1 MSICLTIFYY
11 FIIIKIIKISKSFID
26 FLCFDNKNGK
36 MSNFDKHFCS
46 FWLKNMKNNHEQEI
60 LSILETN
67 DHASIEEI
75 ASAIFASP
83 STVRRRLTA
92 MEQKGLLIRTHGGAQ
107 LKNEIFPSFSL
118 RSQQNISAKKQ
129 IARSALKLIKNGD
142 IIFLDGSTSAFFI
155 AEYLKEF
162 NDIRVITNGIDT
174 LSLLSK
180 NNFQAYSTG
189 GRISEQNRSVLVG
202 GFAETV
208 INSLRADVAF
218 FSAQAVGKDGEVYD
232 CFEEENLLRKHM
244 MKQAKKR
251 VLLCDGAKLNR
262 SSHFRLCNISEV
274 DYIVSERD
282 LSEYFTTENIP
293 TLI

>member
-1 MSICLTIFYY
+1 
-11 FIIIKIIKISKSFID
+11 
-26 FLCFDNKNGK
+26 
-36 MSNFDKHFCS
+36 
-46 FWLKNMKNNHEQEI
+46 MKNNHEQEI
-60 LSILETN
+60 LSILENN

-92 MEQKGLLIRTHGGAQ
+92 MEQKGLLVRTHGGAQ

-180 NNFQAYSTG
+180 NNIQAYSTG
-189 GRISEQNRSVLVG
+189 GRISEQNHSVLVG

-232 CFEEENLLRKHM
+232 CFEEENVIRKAMIQH
-244 MKQAKKR
+244 ATKK
-251 VLLCDGAKLNR
+251 VFLCDSTKFNKT
-262 SSHFRLCNISEV
+262 FLCTDFYFDQV
-274 DYIVSERD
+274 DYLITDKMPSK
-282 LSEYFTTENIP
+282 EYLDRIFQTKCKLITPDTTNF
-293 TLI
+293 